1 MEAAMNEKTA
11 KQKKGFWSSFM
22 SFLAYGGFL
31 VIMVVAVIV
40 VIVISKLAS

>member
-1 MEAAMNEKTA
+1 MNEKTT

-22 SFLAYGGFL
+22 NFLAYGGFL
-31 VIMVVAVIV
+31 ILMVVAVVV